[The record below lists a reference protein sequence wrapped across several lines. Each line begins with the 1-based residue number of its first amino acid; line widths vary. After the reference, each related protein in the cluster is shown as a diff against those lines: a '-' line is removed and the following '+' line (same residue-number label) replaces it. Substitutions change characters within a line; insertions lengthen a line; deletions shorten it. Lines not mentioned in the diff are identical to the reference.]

1 MLPPLVK
8 GSLQIGK
15 LILLQKQIACK
26 LVLKDVI
33 PLDSIRFVCGLDAA
47 YSRIYKGVAVATLI
61 DIHNRKLI
69 DANVALGTP
78 PLQYIPGLLA
88 FREAPI
94 FYTALRPLLHQCQV
108 VVVDG
113 HGISHP
119 RKAGIATHIGM
130 AIKKPTIGVAKS
142 KLAGTIKVVDGEK
155 YVELQGQL
163 VAKVLVHRNNELYVS
178 PGAYITL
185 SSAVK
190 IIERLLEPD
199 KSLPLPTYYAD
210 TLSKILARKLDKRVI
225 EPKTLKQHKLMDILR
240 RTGLLLI

>member
-1 MLPPLVK
+1 MIK
-8 GSLQIGK
+8 DSLQIGK

-26 LVLKDVI
+26 VVLKDVV
-33 PLDSIRFVCGLDAA
+33 PLNSIRFVCGLDAA

-61 DIHNRKLI
+61 DARSRKLV
-69 DANVALGTP
+69 DANVALGMP

-94 FYTALRPLLHQCQV
+94 LYTALRPLLHQCEV

-142 KLAGTIKVVDGEK
+142 KLAGKIKIIDGEK

-163 VAKVLVHRNNELYVS
+163 VAKILIHRNNELYVS

-185 SSAVK
+185 SSAVEIVK
-190 IIERLLEPD
+190 QMLEPD
-199 KSLPLPTYYAD
+199 KNLPLPTYYAD
-210 TLSKILARKLDKRVI
+210 ILSKMLARKLDKRII
-225 EPKTLKQHKLMDILR
+225 EPKILKQHKLMDILR
-240 RTGLLLI
+240 RIDLLLT